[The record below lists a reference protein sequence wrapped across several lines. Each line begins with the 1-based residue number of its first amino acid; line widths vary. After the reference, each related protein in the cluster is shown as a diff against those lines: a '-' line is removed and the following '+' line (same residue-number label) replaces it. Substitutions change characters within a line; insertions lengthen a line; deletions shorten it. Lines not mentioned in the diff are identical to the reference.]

1 MSPAFEALNSLL
13 ADPRR
18 ILLLSHVN
26 PDGDA
31 IGSQLGLKWLLEAQ
45 GHQVI
50 AANQDGVPAL
60 LRADQVAPG
69 WRELVRNPMKPQ
81 RRGNGYELVIAL
93 DCSDMARLGQAYDPS
108 LADAPLVNIDHHITN
123 LHFGAL
129 NIVDPAASSTAE
141 LVWRVAEALHWPIGP
156 QAAQCLLTGIVT
168 DTRSF
173 RVGHVTPALLGVA
186 QRLME
191 AGASLAAVNELVLE
205 RRDVDT
211 ICLWGQALAELR
223 LEERIIWTAIPL
235 TMRARCNSVEQSDSG
250 LANFMVGAEEAD
262 VALILTERADG
273 QVDVGM
279 RAAPGFDVAQVA
291 LALGGGGH
299 PRAAGCTLAPPLAQA
314 AEQVLA
320 ALKLALAQQRQQH
333 LPPQQ
338 DPAVEP
344 PA

>member
-69 WRELVRNPMKPQ
+69 WRELVRNPMKPK
-81 RRGNGYELVIAL
+81 RRGSGYELVIAL

-333 LPPQQ
+333 LPAQQ

>member
-1 MSPAFEALNSLL
+1 MSTAIDAFDSLL
-13 ADPRR
+13 AGRQR

-45 GHQVI
+45 GRQVI
-50 AANQDGVPAL
+50 AANQDGVPVL

-69 WRELVRNPMKPQ
+69 WQEVVHNPMKPK
-81 RRGNGYELVIAL
+81 RRGNGYDLVIAL
-93 DCSDMARLGQAYDPS
+93 DCSDLPRLGKAYSPA
-108 LADAPLVNIDHHITN
+108 LAATPLVNIDHHITN
-123 LHFGAL
+123 LHFGAV

-141 LVWRVAEALHWPIGP
+141 LVWRLADALGWPIGP

-173 RVGHVTPALLGVA
+173 RVGHVTPGLLGVA
-186 QRLME
+186 QQLME

-211 ICLWGQALAELR
+211 ICLWGHALAELR
-223 LEERIIWTAIPL
+223 LEERIIWTAIPQ
-235 TMRARCNSVEQSDSG
+235 TMRARCNRVEQSDSG
-250 LANFMVGAEEAD
+250 LANFMVGAVEAD

-273 QVDVGM
+273 LVDVGM

-299 PRAAGCTLAPPLAQA
+299 PRAAGCTLALPLEA
-314 AEQVLA
+314 ASQQVLA
-320 ALKLALAQQRQQH
+320 ALKAALAQQRHAEQR
-333 LPPQQ
+333 P
-338 DPAVEP
+338 
-344 PA
+344 